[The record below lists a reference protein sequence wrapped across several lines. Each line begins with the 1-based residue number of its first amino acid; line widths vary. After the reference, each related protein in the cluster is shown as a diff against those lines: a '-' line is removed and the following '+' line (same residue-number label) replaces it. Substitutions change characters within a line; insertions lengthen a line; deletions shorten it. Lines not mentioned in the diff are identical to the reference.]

1 MGDRWM
7 WQEDCPKCKSKKTV
21 SCYDAP
27 SCMQFS
33 KVCQKCG
40 WKSDDEYWEIDGVIY
55 LCNKDTFKKIKKA
68 LKLKNKLNL

>member
-1 MGDRWM
+1 
-7 WQEDCPKCKSKKTV
+7 
-21 SCYDAP
+21 
-27 SCMQFS
+27 MQFS